1 MKIDEYLELIKKDN
15 DVCFDIDN
23 HITGSEMRKYADVD
37 SLLEDAEDVIC
48 KYRGLM
54 YKIFNKID
62 IENALWK

>member
-1 MKIDEYLELIKKDN
+1 MKIDEFLELIKKDN

-23 HITGSEMRKYADVD
+23 HIVGNEMRKYANIE

-48 KYRGLM
+48 KYRSLM
-54 YKIFNKID
+54 HKIFGKID